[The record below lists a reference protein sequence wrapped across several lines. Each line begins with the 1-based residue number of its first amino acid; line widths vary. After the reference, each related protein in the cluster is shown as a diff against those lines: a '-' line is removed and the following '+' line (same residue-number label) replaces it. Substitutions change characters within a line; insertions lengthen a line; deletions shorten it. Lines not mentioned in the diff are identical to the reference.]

1 MKLKLN
7 ALSQRYA
14 TALKKHLK
22 QSSPTDVETARGLGC
37 RAVAIGLETLDMAR
51 IHERAL
57 VRLEAA
63 SSKDGILKKA
73 NLFFMETL
81 APIEEKHRSALKA
94 RARLDRLSKTLGR
107 RTVDLAASNRSLK
120 QGTAQRKAV
129 EVALKKSGEHNR
141 TLLKESLALQK
152 HLRHL
157 THKILMAHEDK
168 RKKISHDLQDEIA
181 QTLLGINV
189 RLLTVRKVASQH
201 ASGIRKELATTQQLV
216 DKSKKTIERF
226 ASDYAKNQ
234 EP

>member
-22 QSSPTDVETARGLGC
+22 QSSPTDAETARGLGC

-129 EVALKKSGEHNR
+129 EVA
-141 TLLKESLALQK
+141 
-152 HLRHL
+152 
-157 THKILMAHEDK
+157 
-168 RKKISHDLQDEIA
+168 
-181 QTLLGINV
+181 
-189 RLLTVRKVASQH
+189 
-201 ASGIRKELATTQQLV
+201 
-216 DKSKKTIERF
+216 
-226 ASDYAKNQ
+226 
-234 EP
+234 